1 VLKGVEAARECG
13 LTTIG
18 WTGGSGGKLAGLV
31 EYPFVVP
38 STVTA
43 RIQESHITLGHVL
56 CELIEEQLL
65 GKAS

>member
-1 VLKGVEAARECG
+1 MLKGVEAARACG

-18 WTGGSGGKLAGLV
+18 WTGGTGGKLAGLV
-31 EYPFVVP
+31 EFPFVVP